1 MFTNDTR
8 EQALCHTK
16 YSKQLDDCFST
27 GSNYIYMYILYIC
40 LWPLTRLCIVYIVK
54 EVNVFRGA
62 QSINGCGALELYRPA
77 ERKLCS
83 LRRNWNYTCN
93 S

>member
-1 MFTNDTR
+1 MYNCSMFTNDTR

-27 GSNYIYMYILYIC
+27 GSNYIYMYIYIYMFVATYS
-40 LWPLTRLCIVYIVK
+40 LTRLCIVYIAK

-83 LRRNWNYTCN
+83 
-93 S
+93 